1 MSATAIIRTLLL
13 QRTSIA
19 YLVDP
24 SKIRIGELPLK
35 TELPAISIKDISG
48 NEIPTV
54 SRQSLNTT
62 IRARVQVT
70 VYANTYQQQEELLLV
85 CKMGA
90 GVHNGTLGNYA
101 VDSVLPAG
109 VGPAVLPGDSG
120 IYERSRDFMVTFKEA
135 N

>member
-1 MSATAIIRTLLL
+1 MSATAIVRTLLL

-24 SKIRIGELPLK
+24 SKIRVGEVPLR
-35 TELPAISIKDISG
+35 TGLPAINITDLSA

-70 VYANTYQQQEELLLV
+70 VYASTYQQQEELLLV
-85 CKMGA
+85 CKMGV
-90 GVHNGTLGNYA
+90 GVHNGTLGNYT
-101 VDSVLPAG
+101 VDSVLPLD
-109 VGPAVLPGDSG
+109 VGPAILPGDSG